1 MKGEEQKLLRA
12 FKHAKK
18 KEFRISRG
26 IMFNLKHFMKIEMLD
41 LNEYNL

>member
-18 KEFRISRG
+18 IEFRILRG
-26 IMFNLKHFMKIEMLD
+26 IMFNLKHFIKVEMLD
-41 LNEYNL
+41 LNEYNI